1 MKKSLLCPVLLLL
14 FISIQLQVNAQ
25 TIPPSQWNTW
35 INDPAKN
42 VLVKDTFRVQ
52 SFESGAL
59 DTWGYT
65 LSGNGAALS
74 DVAAFGPN
82 WTHGTQSMR
91 LPSGSAIT
99 FDSLNVSGYVNMY
112 IKVYHTGKDLVAG
125 QNLSCS
131 YIKNNV
137 LTNKDLKDVAYTAP
151 YDSSVIS
158 STNGVTFSVSP
169 VSASSGGYYVD
180 NVFIFGSIPAY
191 SLFSGT
197 GNWSDSTKWSNLP
210 PARKR
215 SALLAGNVTVQ
226 NSQQLKG
233 LTIGNGLL
241 TISEGAQLTI
251 DSTFT
256 VYHNAQTRS
265 GFVNKGDVIIKDKI
279 QLITTLAE
287 KGKWYFI
294 SFPFDVYTK
303 GIDPRFVLKDNQST
317 QSGNFIYAQQ
327 YDGQQ
332 RAASGSNANNWKPL
346 ASSLG
351 VGEQLVFQKDKG
363 YLIALDGAASDTTL
377 TFTSQ
382 AGTAGL
388 DFARQARIS
397 VPHYNYNGN
406 ASSEHSGWYLC
417 GNPFPAPM
425 SLNKIQPNTTLGNFV
440 YWYNGSTYQ
449 VFDAGSTQSIPAYGA
464 FFFKTTAQ
472 GELSVSSSD
481 SSEPKAEYSG
491 DYLSSICITL
501 QNETCQ
507 DRTELRFRS
516 DATAGIDVAFDAYKL
531 TSLRT
536 DVPQIGSYTSSGKLL
551 AINSQS
557 LSADELH
564 VPLFIQTPVSGDYSL
579 SFQTASFVD
588 SDYAVFLSDKQ
599 TKQVFSVTENN
610 TYSFS
615 ASADQS
621 DRFELI
627 LQKTLPTGVTQISGS
642 SLQIQGNSIAL
653 TNMPQKGLA
662 TVMLL
667 TGQRIWQQQ
676 VPSGSSRI
684 SMSLNRGTYILQLR
698 AGSFLDQQLFIIAQ

>member
-1 MKKSLLCPVLLLL
+1 MKKSLLCPVLLLF

-25 TIPPSQWNTW
+25 TIPPNQWNTW
-35 INDPAKN
+35 ISDPAKN
-42 VLVKDTFRVQ
+42 VLIRDTFRIQ

-59 DTWGYT
+59 NTWGYT

-99 FDSLNVSGYVNMY
+99 FDSLNVSGYLNPV
-112 IKVYHTGKDLVAG
+112 IRAYHTGKDLVAG

-137 LTNKDLKDVAYTAP
+137 LTTSNLKNIAYTAF
-151 YDSSVIS
+151 YDSSLIGP
-158 STNGVTFSVSP
+158 TNGAVTILS
-169 VSASSGGYYVD
+169 SASSSSGGYYVD
-180 NVFIFGSIPAY
+180 NVFIFGNIPAY
-191 SLFSGT
+191 SLFTGT

-210 PARKR
+210 PARRR
-215 SALLAGNVTVQ
+215 SALIAGNVTVQ
-226 NSQQLKG
+226 NSQQLNG
-233 LTIGNGLL
+233 LTIGNGSL
-241 TISEGAQLTI
+241 TISEGAKLTV

-256 VYHNAQTRS
+256 LYNNAQTRS
-265 GFVNKGDVIIKDKI
+265 GFVNKGDVIVKDKI
-279 QLITTLAE
+279 QVITTLAE

-303 GIDPRFVLKDNQST
+303 GIDPRFFLKDNQST
-317 QSGNFIYAQQ
+317 QSGNYIYAQQ

-377 TFTSQ
+377 TFTSK
-382 AGTAGL
+382 AETVGL
-388 DFARQARIS
+388 DFAKQARIS

-440 YWYNGSTYQ
+440 YWYNGSTYE

-481 SSEPKAEYSG
+481 SFDPKAGYSG
-491 DYLSSICITL
+491 DYLSSIGITL
-501 QNETCQ
+501 QNETYQ

-516 DATAGIDVAFDAYKL
+516 DATDGIDVAFDAYKL

-557 LSADELH
+557 LSVDELH
-564 VPLFIQTPVSGDYSL
+564 VPLFIQTPATGDYTL

-588 SDYAVFLSDKQ
+588 SDYTVFLSDKQ

-627 LQKTLPTGVTQISGS
+627 LRKTLPTGITQISGS

>member
-1 MKKSLLCPVLLLL
+1 MKKSLLCPVLLLF

-25 TIPPSQWNTW
+25 TIPPNQWNTW
-35 INDPAKN
+35 ISDPAKN
-42 VLVKDTFRVQ
+42 VLIRDTFRVQ

-59 DTWGYT
+59 NTWGYT

-99 FDSLNVSGYVNMY
+99 FDSLNVSGYINPV
-112 IKVYHTGKDLVAG
+112 IRAYHTGKDLVAG

-137 LTNKDLKDVAYTAP
+137 LTTSNLKNIAYTAF
-151 YDSSVIS
+151 YDSSLIGPI
-158 STNGVTFSVSP
+158 NGAVTILSSVS
-169 VSASSGGYYVD
+169 SSSGGYYVD

-191 SLFSGT
+191 SLFTGT

-210 PARKR
+210 PARRR
-215 SALLAGNVTVQ
+215 SALIAGNVTVQ
-226 NSQQLKG
+226 NSQQLNG

-241 TISEGAQLTI
+241 TISEGAKLTV
-251 DSTFT
+251 DSTVT
-256 VYHNAQTRS
+256 LYNNAQTRS
-265 GFVNKGDVIIKDKI
+265 GFVNKGDVIVKDKI
-279 QLITTLAE
+279 QVITTLAE

-303 GIDPRFVLKDNQST
+303 GIDPRFILKDNQST
-317 QSGNFIYAQQ
+317 QSGNYIYAQQ

-377 TFTSQ
+377 TFTSK
-382 AGTAGL
+382 AETVGL
-388 DFARQARIS
+388 DFAKQARIS

-440 YWYNGSTYQ
+440 YWYNGSTYE
-449 VFDAGSTQSIPAYGA
+449 VFDAGSTQLIPAYGA

-481 SSEPKAEYSG
+481 SFDPKAGYSG
-491 DYLSSICITL
+491 DYLSSIGITL

-557 LSADELH
+557 LSVDELH
-564 VPLFIQTPVSGDYSL
+564 VPLFIQTPVTGDYTL

-588 SDYAVFLSDKQ
+588 SDYTVFLSDKQ
-599 TKQVFSVTENN
+599 TKQMLSVTENN

-627 LQKTLPTGVTQISGS
+627 LQKALPTGITQISGS

>member
-1 MKKSLLCPVLLLL
+1 MKKSLLCPVLLLF

-25 TIPPSQWNTW
+25 TIPPNQWNTW
-35 INDPAKN
+35 ISDPAKN
-42 VLVKDTFRVQ
+42 VLIRDTFRIQ

-59 DTWGYT
+59 NTWGYT

-82 WTHGTQSMR
+82 WIHGTQSMR

-99 FDSLNVSGYVNMY
+99 FDSLNVSGYLNPV
-112 IKVYHTGKDLVAG
+112 IRAYHTGKDLVAG

-137 LTNKDLKDVAYTAP
+137 LTTSNLKNIAYTAF
-151 YDSSVIS
+151 YDSSLIGP
-158 STNGVTFSVSP
+158 TNGAVTILS
-169 VSASSGGYYVD
+169 SASSSSGGYYVD
-180 NVFIFGSIPAY
+180 NVFIFGNIPAY
-191 SLFSGT
+191 SLFTGT

-210 PARKR
+210 PARRR
-215 SALLAGNVTVQ
+215 SALIAGNVTVQ
-226 NSQQLKG
+226 NSQQLNG
-233 LTIGNGLL
+233 LTIGNGSL
-241 TISEGAQLTI
+241 TISEGAKLTV

-256 VYHNAQTRS
+256 LYNNAQTRS
-265 GFVNKGDVIIKDKI
+265 GFVNKGDVIVKDKI
-279 QLITTLAE
+279 QVITTLAE

-303 GIDPRFVLKDNQST
+303 GIDPRFFLKDNQST
-317 QSGNFIYAQQ
+317 QSGNYIYAQQ

-377 TFTSQ
+377 TFTSK
-382 AGTAGL
+382 AETVGL
-388 DFARQARIS
+388 DFAKQARIS

-440 YWYNGSTYQ
+440 YWYNGSTYE

-481 SSEPKAEYSG
+481 SFDPKAGYSG
-491 DYLSSICITL
+491 DYLSSIGITL
-501 QNETCQ
+501 QNETYQ

-516 DATAGIDVAFDAYKL
+516 DATDGIDVAFDAYKL

-557 LSADELH
+557 LSVDELH
-564 VPLFIQTPVSGDYSL
+564 VPLFIQTPATGDYTL

-588 SDYAVFLSDKQ
+588 SDYTVFLSDKQ

-627 LQKTLPTGVTQISGS
+627 LRKTLPTGITQISGS

>member
-1 MKKSLLCPVLLLL
+1 MKKSLLCPVLLLF

-25 TIPPSQWNTW
+25 TIPPNQWNTW
-35 INDPAKN
+35 ISDPAKN
-42 VLVKDTFRVQ
+42 VLIRDTFRVQ

-59 DTWGYT
+59 NTWGYT

-99 FDSLNVSGYVNMY
+99 FDSLNVSGYINPV
-112 IKVYHTGKDLVAG
+112 IRAYHTGKDLVAG

-137 LTNKDLKDVAYTAP
+137 LTTSNLKNIAYTAF
-151 YDSSVIS
+151 YDSSLIGP
-158 STNGVTFSVSP
+158 TNGAVTILS
-169 VSASSGGYYVD
+169 SASSSSGGYYVD
-180 NVFIFGSIPAY
+180 NVFIFGNIPAY
-191 SLFSGT
+191 SLFTGT

-210 PARKR
+210 PARRR
-215 SALLAGNVTVQ
+215 SALIAGNVTVQ
-226 NSQQLKG
+226 NSQQLNG
-233 LTIGNGLL
+233 LTIGNGSL
-241 TISEGAQLTI
+241 TISEGAKLTV

-256 VYHNAQTRS
+256 LYNNAQTRS
-265 GFVNKGDVIIKDKI
+265 GFVNKGDVIVKDKI
-279 QLITTLAE
+279 QVITTLAE

-303 GIDPRFVLKDNQST
+303 GIDPRFFLKDNQST
-317 QSGNFIYAQQ
+317 QSGNYIYAQQ

-377 TFTSQ
+377 TFTSK
-382 AGTAGL
+382 AETVGL
-388 DFARQARIS
+388 DFAKQARIS

-440 YWYNGSTYQ
+440 YWYNGSTYE

-481 SSEPKAEYSG
+481 SFDPKAGYSG
-491 DYLSSICITL
+491 DYLSSIGITL
-501 QNETCQ
+501 QNETYQ

-516 DATAGIDVAFDAYKL
+516 DATDGIDVAFDAYKL

-557 LSADELH
+557 LSVDELH
-564 VPLFIQTPVSGDYSL
+564 VPLFIQTPATGDYTL

-588 SDYAVFLSDKQ
+588 SDYTVFLSDKQ

-627 LQKTLPTGVTQISGS
+627 LRKTLPTGITQISGS